1 MSSPASPEPPRYRG
15 RFAPSPTGPLH
26 FGSLVAAV
34 GSYLQ
39 ARSSGGDWLVRMED
53 LDTPRNA
60 PGAADSILKDLE
72 RFGLLW
78 EETVV
83 YQSNRLDIYADALDR
98 LRRDGLVYDCG
109 CSRRDLEDGVYPGTC
124 RNGVPEGR
132 QARSVRVLTHDKPV
146 SLDDQVQGEF
156 AQLLDSA
163 FGDFV
168 VLRADGIFAYHLA
181 VTIDDALQSISEIVR
196 GADLLDSTPRQ
207 IHLQR
212 CLGLPTPSYAHLPV
226 AVNAKGSKLSK
237 QTFAQPVGD
246 LNPGEVLLEVLAF
259 LGQTPMPELRGASA
273 SEILSWGVSNWRLKA
288 VPRRNKIRY
297 EREIP
302 YSSHD

>member
-1 MSSPASPEPPRYRG
+1 MSSAIPSETSRYRG

-78 EETVV
+78 DESVV
-83 YQSNRLDIYADALDR
+83 NQSNRLEIYADALDR
-98 LRRDGLVYDCG
+98 LRRQGLVYDCG
-109 CSRRDLEDGVYPGTC
+109 CSRRDLEDGVYPGSC
-124 RNGVPEGR
+124 RNGIPEGR
-132 QARSVRVLTHDKPV
+132 EARSVRVLTHDKPV
-146 SLDDQVQGEF
+146 SLEDQVQGEF
-156 AQLLDSA
+156 AQSLESA

-181 VTIDDALQSISEIVR
+181 VTVDDALQSISEIVR

-212 CLGLPTPSYAHLPV
+212 CLGLPTPAYAHLPV
-226 AVNAKGSKLSK
+226 AVNAEGQKLSK
-237 QTFAQPVGD
+237 QTFARPVGD
-246 LNPGEVLLEVLAF
+246 RDPGEVLFDVLEF
-259 LGQTPMPELRGASA
+259 LGQRPMPGLRGAA
-273 SEILSWGVSNWRLKA
+273 PDEILARAVSNWRLDA
-288 VPRRNKIRY
+288 VPRRDKIRY
-297 EREIP
+297 PDGTRGKAP
-302 YSSHD
+302 G